1 MLNAILPDDIR
12 IIGCEQVSDD
22 FNARYWC
29 TRRSYKYFF
38 PKNNLNIEAM
48 KEAIQYFVG

>member
-12 IIGCEQVSDD
+12 IIGCQEVSAD

-38 PKNNLNIEAM
+38 PKHNLNIDIM
-48 KEAIQYFVG
+48 REAIQ